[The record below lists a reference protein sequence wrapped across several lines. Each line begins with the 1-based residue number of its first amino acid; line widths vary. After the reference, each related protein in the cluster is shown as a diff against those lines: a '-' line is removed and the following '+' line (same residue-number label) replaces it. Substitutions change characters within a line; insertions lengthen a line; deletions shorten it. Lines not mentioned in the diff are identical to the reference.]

1 MVAVKLNKPEEV
13 ANTVLIEV
21 RSIRSTEDRHRGK

>member
-1 MVAVKLNKPEEV
+1 MVAVKPNKPEEV

-21 RSIRSTEDRHRGK
+21 RSIWSTEDGHRGK